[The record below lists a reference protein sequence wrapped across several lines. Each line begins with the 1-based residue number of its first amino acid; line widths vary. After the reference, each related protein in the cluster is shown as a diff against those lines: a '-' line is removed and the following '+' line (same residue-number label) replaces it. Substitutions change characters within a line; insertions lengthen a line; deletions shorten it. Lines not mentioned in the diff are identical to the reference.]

1 MARDI
6 KWALREAEEKNEISK
21 ISVDEDVKKKLLN
34 SSRSASIKMFIA
46 SLIVLAI
53 AVAIVVA
60 LVLFVNVIIYSFKMI
75 LLYLVVLVFPI
86 FSIYNIFATFRS
98 VSKGDYDFYSGEV
111 LTKTDKGYKIKGL
124 EDLDLGYL
132 SVAKPKEEPKA
143 GDKVKLFRCNDELNM
158 FDL

>member
-1 MARDI
+1 
-6 KWALREAEEKNEISK
+6 
-21 ISVDEDVKKKLLN
+21 
-34 SSRSASIKMFIA
+34 
-46 SLIVLAI
+46 
-53 AVAIVVA
+53 
-60 LVLFVNVIIYSFKMI
+60 MI